1 MKDMNIRNLFSLLLI
16 SLILNNLF
24 SCESQKSTSQSDLD
38 SLMIKYQALVDSV
51 DANWTV
57 MMADDDEKHML
68 MKRLL
73 LEVSY
78 TNNYDKAR
86 FQELNQKVEKLRSFR
101 YDQKSMSDS
110 DLIDAYDSATWA
122 LTDQI
127 ILFARSHPRY
137 ADYPM
142 MQELIEDINAKNN
155 YVLMHR
161 IHYDSWAK
169 QLNSFKKNN
178 LDKLMDADPDMKS
191 QEMPLFQLAS

>member
-24 SCESQKSTSQSDLD
+24 SCESQKSTSQSDQD
-38 SLMIKYQALVDSV
+38 SLMIKYKALVDSV